1 MSSGSD
7 TESAIISNAYTH
19 SIKTE
24 SQSTDSRDPSILSQS
39 SDSDGFVPNDKLKK
53 IEDAFLGYY
62 ECLIGNSESLI
73 PFSIARIDL
82 HGTMILNEGK
92 HLVLTKIKESPY
104 LDNTSILFITGKGR
118 KKMGE
123 RAGKMF
129 NKFPEWMQDVR
140 HLLSEDPVKG
150 SGTYE
155 VFIKKEMNT
164 EISEQTLKKWEEE
177 AKKEKDINHKL
188 ALAGFYMKSNEVNDG
203 NYNKTNKYY
212 SKAKNLYLKAERLGS
227 FEAKLCLGAIYSVG
241 LTKPKD
247 YKPAKAKNYFKKIAK
262 KAKDENIARIAMR
275 NVATLF
281 HNNEIEKKKTGLL
294 EVFSYLTISDK
305 PIKPLH
311 LKNAETWYEKSLGLK
326 DSQSAYQLGLL
337 YENNFYDS
345 IKNEIEENKKKAEE
359 LFEKAVE
366 GNNLYAKAKLGRIL
380 INNKKDESRGLK
392 LLKEAAEKLDM
403 GQTYLGEY
411 YEKEEDYEKA
421 VEFYSKAARQRRGYY
436 SHAAQ
441 YRLNRLNDK
450 ELINEDTNIE
460 DILEYYRKE
469 CKYGYVETG
478 ENFEKIR

>member
-24 SQSTDSRDPSILSQS
+24 SQFTDSRDPSILSQS

-73 PFSIARIDL
+73 PFSTARIDL

-104 LDNTSILFITGKGR
+104 LNNTSILFITGKGR

-123 RAGKMF
+123 WTGKMF
-129 NKFPEWMQDVR
+129 NGFPEWIQSVR

-150 SGTYE
+150 LGSYE

-164 EISEQTLKKWEEE
+164 GISEKTLKKWEAES
-177 AKKEKDINHKL
+177 KKKKDINYKL
-188 ALAGFYMKSNEVNDG
+188 SLAGFYMKSNEVNDG
-203 NYNKTNKYY
+203 NYNKTNKCYL
-212 SKAKNLYLKAERLGS
+212 KAKDLYLKAESLGS
-227 FEAKLCLGAIYSVG
+227 FEAKLCLGAIYSIG

-247 YKPAKAKNYFKKIAK
+247 YKPAKAKKYFKKIAK
-262 KAKDENIARIAMR
+262 KTKDENIARIAMR

-294 EVFSYLTISDK
+294 EYFSSLIISNK

-311 LKNAETWYEKSLGLK
+311 LKNAETWYQKSLGLK

-359 LFEKAVE
+359 LFEKAVK

-411 YEKEEDYEKA
+411 YEKAEDYEKA
-421 VEFYSKAARQRRGYY
+421 VKFYSKAARQRRGYY